1 MFCLCSCVRM
11 KRDPDLLREILLVIE
26 ASPSAEL
33 LQLPAFNDHA
43 PPAVRFHV
51 RLLIEARLVHAIPG
65 VQRADPNWFAL
76 RLSWQGYDYLEI
88 IRDPRIWRLTKK
100 AATKTGRS
108 EEHTSE
114 LQSLMR
120 ISYADFCL
128 IKKKKHKN

>member
-1 MFCLCSCVRM
+1 M

-51 RLLIEARLVHAIPG
+51 RLLIEARLVHAIAG

-76 RLSWQGYDYLEI
+76 RLSWQGYDYLET

-100 AATKTGRS
+100 AAAKTGS
-108 EEHTSE
+108 WSLETMGAIAKAAA
-114 LQSLMR
+114 LAKAQSLGLALMP
-120 ISYADFCL
+120 
-128 IKKKKHKN
+128 